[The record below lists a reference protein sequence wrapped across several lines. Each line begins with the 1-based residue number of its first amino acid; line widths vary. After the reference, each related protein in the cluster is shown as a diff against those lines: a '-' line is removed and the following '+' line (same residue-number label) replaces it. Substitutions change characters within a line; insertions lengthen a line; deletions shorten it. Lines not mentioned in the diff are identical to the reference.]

1 MKKKEIEALVSLL
14 EDDDPEVFK
23 HVESKLYD
31 LGEEV
36 VPYLE
41 EKWENTLDLDFQSR
55 IEDVIHMI
63 LFKKLQDGLKLW
75 KEKNSDDL
83 LELLWLIST
92 YQYPDLALEEIK
104 TTIEQLYY
112 NVWSQFKDDL
122 APMDQVKILNH
133 VLFSQEKFSANTK
146 NFHNPANSMINR
158 VLESKKGNP
167 LTLGSIYLLVAQR
180 LDLPIYGVN
189 LPNLFVLTY
198 KVKDYQFYI
207 NAFNK
212 GIIFTKEEINQYL
225 DQLNIT
231 PSDIFYEPCDNLDIA
246 KRMLRNLMVAFKKA
260 GEKEKVVEIDLLLS
274 IFL

>member
-92 YQYPDLALEEIK
+92 YQYPDLTLEEIK

>member
-23 HVESKLYD
+23 HVENKLYD

-41 EKWENTLDLDFQSR
+41 EKWENTLNLDFQSR

-260 GEKEKVVEIDLLLS
+260 GEKEKVVEIDLLLN